1 MEIEAVTLARET
13 WREFSTDKAPR
24 LAAAIAYSA
33 VFAIAPLIIITIAI
47 AGWYFGLSNGGHG
60 HHIVQ
65 EKIVQQISA
74 AMGRDAGA
82 TVNGM
87 IVGSYK
93 EHHGLLASIIGWIL
107 VLIGASG
114 VFAALED
121 ALNTVWGVE
130 APHGTI
136 GEIVRNK
143 LTAILMVIGIGI
155 VMLTSFL
162 ASAAL
167 AFVSTYLTALLPFP
181 GLAVILSG
189 VNVLVSIGVLGV
201 LFTMILR
208 YLPNVHIEWR
218 DVWFGGFA
226 TALLFEIG
234 QLVLALYLGKS
245 GVTSNY
251 GAAGSVLAILLWAY
265 YSALVLLLGAELTKV
280 WARRH
285 GSLVGAANVPRVAP
299 ITRAAAGVR

>member
-1 MEIEAVTLARET
+1 MSVDMLALGKET
-13 WREFSTDKAPR
+13 WTEFTTDKSPR

-33 VFAIAPLIIITIAI
+33 IFAIAPLIIIAIAI

-65 EKIVQQISA
+65 EKIVAQISA

-93 EHHGLLASIIGWIL
+93 QHHGLLASIVGWVL
-107 VLIGASG
+107 VLLGASG
-114 VFAALED
+114 VFAALES
-121 ALNTVWGVE
+121 ALNTVWNVE
-130 APHGTI
+130 PPHGNI
-136 GEIVRNK
+136 GEIIKNK
-143 LTAILMVIGIGI
+143 LMAILMVIGIGV
-155 VMLTSFL
+155 VMLASFL

-167 AFVSTYLTALLPFP
+167 AFVSTHLSALLPFP
-181 GLAVILSG
+181 GMGLILGFANTLLS
-189 VNVLVSIGVLGV
+189 VVVLSL
-201 LFTMILR
+201 LFAMILR
-208 YLPNVHIEWR
+208 YLPNAKIAWR
-218 DVWFGGFA
+218 DVWFGGIA
-226 TALLFEIG
+226 TAVLFEIG
-234 QLVLALYLGKS
+234 QIALSLYLGKS

-251 GAAGSVLAILLWAY
+251 GAAGSVLVILLWAY

-285 GSLVGAANVPRVAP
+285 GSHAVVAATTPASSTRVAV
-299 ITRAAAGVR
+299 GVR

>member
-1 MEIEAVTLARET
+1 MKIEAVTLARET

-93 EHHGLLASIIGWIL
+93 QHQGLIASLIGWIL

-114 VFAALED
+114 VFVALED

-130 APHGTI
+130 APRGTI

-143 LTAILMVIGIGI
+143 LTSILMVIGIGI
-155 VMLTSFL
+155 VMLASFL

-167 AFVSTYLTALLPFP
+167 AFVSTYLSALLPFSGM
-181 GLAVILSG
+181 GLILG
-189 VNVLVSIGVLGV
+189 VANVLVSIAVLGL
-201 LFTMILR
+201 LFAMILR
-208 YLPNVHIEWR
+208 YLPNAKIAWH

-226 TALLFEIG
+226 TAVLFEIG
-234 QLVLALYLGKS
+234 QVALSLYLGKS
-245 GVTSNY
+245 GVSSNY
-251 GAAGSVLAILLWAY
+251 GAAGSVLVILLWAY
-265 YSALVLLLGAELTKV
+265 YSAIVLLLGAELTKV

-285 GSLVGAANVPRVAP
+285 GSHAALAVPQPAPP

>member
-1 MEIEAVTLARET
+1 MKIDALALGKET
-13 WREFSTDKAPR
+13 WREFATDKVPR
-24 LAAAIAYSA
+24 LAAAVAYSA

-47 AGWYFGLSNGGHG
+47 AGWYFGLSGGGHG

-93 EHHGLLASIIGWIL
+93 QHNGLLASIVGWIFVL
-107 VLIGASG
+107 VSASG

-121 ALNTVWGVE
+121 ALNNVWGVE
-130 APHGTI
+130 APHGSI
-136 GEIVRNK
+136 GEIVKNK
-143 LTAILMVIGIGI
+143 FQAIGMVIGIGAT
-155 VMLTSFL
+155 MLASFL
-162 ASAAL
+162 ASATL
-167 AFVSTYLTALLPFP
+167 AFVATYLTALLPFP
-181 GLAVILSG
+181 GLAIILSG

-201 LFTMILR
+201 LFAMILR
-208 YLPNVHIEWR
+208 YLPNVRIEWR

-226 TALLFEIG
+226 TAVLFEIG
-234 QLVLALYLGKS
+234 QLAIAFYLSKS

-280 WARRH
+280 WTRRH
-285 GSLVGAANVPRVAP
+285 GSLAGTVSVPRVAP
-299 ITRAAAGVR
+299 ITRAAAAVR